1 MNPVPESA
9 AKLQKD
15 SGARLRAIPSV
26 DELLLQP
33 RLVALAERSGRGL
46 VIQAVRQVLAD
57 FRARLKSEPSQP
69 AVPNREAF
77 DSAKFE
83 VGIVAEVVA
92 AVIVKV
98 EVALAPSL
106 RRVINATG
114 VVLHTNLGRSPLS
127 QAAVAQI
134 AATAAG
140 YSNLEYDVA
149 RGERGKRDVHTGRML
164 AELVGTESAIVVN
177 NNAAAVFLVL
187 NTLAKSAEV
196 IVSRGELI
204 EIGDGFRIPDIMAES
219 GALLREVGT
228 TNRTRLRDYER
239 AITDHTRLLLRVH
252 PSNFRI
258 TGFTERP
265 SLRELVELG
274 ERFHLPV
281 YEDLGSGCIADLST
295 SGIAEP
301 VARASCEAGAS
312 VITFSGDK
320 LLGGPQAG
328 IIAGKKEIVE
338 RIRANPLFRA
348 LRVDKLTIAA
358 LEATLQSYLRGALD
372 EIPALRMI
380 RLIPGRNRAARA
392 KLLRKISPRAASRC
406 KAGNPSR
413 LFSDRRRLHSRSA
426 TPHHADRHLDAPPLR
441 RTTRRPSAQATNQQ
455 PSWRNN
461 VCRNASHRPHRRRP
475 PNPRPPHSE
484 PRRRKRNRLR
494 PSNRPRLNMSRLS
507 LRPLRSDLCVL
518 CVKSFRAPATN

>member
-15 SGARLRAIPSV
+15 SAARLRAIPSV

-33 RLVALAERSGRGL
+33 RLVALAEKSGRAL
-46 VIQAVRQVLAD
+46 VTQTVRQVLAD
-57 FRARLKSEPSQP
+57 FRARLKNEPPQA
-69 AVPNREAF
+69 AVSNSEAF
-77 DSAKFE
+77 DEAQLE
-83 VGIVAEVVA
+83 ARVVAEVV
-92 AVIVKV
+92 VGVVGKV
-98 EVALAPSL
+98 ETALAPSL

-114 VVLHTNLGRSPLS
+114 VVLHTNLGRAPLS

-134 AATAAG
+134 VATAGG
-140 YSNLEYDVA
+140 YSNLEYDTA
-149 RGERGKRDVHTGRML
+149 RGERGKRDAHTNKLL
-164 AELVGTESAIVVN
+164 ANLVGAESAIVVN
-177 NNAAAVFLVL
+177 NNAAAVFLAL
-187 NTLAKSAEV
+187 NTLAKAAEV

-228 TNRTRLRDYER
+228 TNRTRLGDYER
-239 AITDHTRLLLRVH
+239 AITDRTHLLLRVH

-265 SLRELVELG
+265 SLEELVALG

-281 YEDLGSGCIADLST
+281 YEDLGSGCIADLSA

-358 LEATLQSYLRGALD
+358 LEATLQSYLRDAFD
-372 EIPALRMI
+372 EIPTLRMI
-380 RLIPGRNRAARA
+380 RLSQEEIAKRAQSFCEKFRPVLPTYVKLEIHSGFSVIGGGSTPDQQLPTTLIAISTPRHSAAQLEDRLRN
-392 KLLRKISPRAASRC
+392 PRTS
-406 KAGNPSR
+406 NPA
-413 LFSDRRRLHSRSA
+413 SA
-426 TPHHADRHLDAPPLR
+426 TSTTATPLIARIEENHVILDLR
-441 RTTRRPSAQATNQQ
+441 TVNPEEESEIASALVA
-455 PSWRNN
+455 
-461 VCRNASHRPHRRRP
+461 A
-475 PNPRPPHSE
+475 
-484 PRRRKRNRLR
+484 L
-494 PSNRPRLNMSRLS
+494 
-507 LRPLRSDLCVL
+507 
-518 CVKSFRAPATN
+518 A